1 MIVLI
6 FPDLGLSQIAAGKM
20 KLCSFRLES
29 LSFQTMECSM
39 VILIIVALF
48 SVSIQG
54 ISLNGNGYE
63 LTIAISEDAS
73 GLADDERLPFLQS
86 LQVS

>member
-20 KLCSFRLES
+20 KFCSFRLES
-29 LSFQTMECSM
+29 LSFQTMACSV
-39 VILIIVALF
+39 VIFIVALF

>member
-29 LSFQTMECSM
+29 LSFQTMECSV
-39 VILIIVALF
+39 VIFIVALF

>member
-29 LSFQTMECSM
+29 SFQTMKCSV
-39 VILIIVALF
+39 VIFIVALF